1 MFPAA
6 VAPGPDPGQQPCL
19 RVSDSRP
26 SIVIRTV
33 NTIMNSFPG
42 SDLRQG
48 GADALRSLGVE
59 SRYVVPRF
67 VERTSQGVREYDP
80 YAKLFEERVIFLGVQ
95 VDDASANDVMAQ
107 LLCLE
112 SMDPD
117 RDISIYIN
125 SPGGSFT
132 ALTAIY
138 DTMQFV
144 KPDIQTVCMGQAAS
158 AAAVLLAAG
167 TPGKRMALPNARVL
181 IHQPSSETGRAQ
193 LSDLEIAA
201 NEILRMRSQLEE
213 LLAKHS
219 NTPIEQ
225 VRDDIERDKIL
236 TAEEALS
243 YGLVDQIISTRKSSA
258 AV

>member
-1 MFPAA
+1 M
-6 VAPGPDPGQQPCL
+6 
-19 RVSDSRP
+19 
-26 SIVIRTV
+26 V
-33 NTIMNSFPG
+33 NTHMSNFSAPANG
-42 SDLRQG
+42 LYTGPQVDN
-48 GADALRSLGVE
+48 
-59 SRYVVPRF
+59 RYIVPRF

-95 VDDASANDVMAQ
+95 IDDASANDVMAQ

-117 RDISIYIN
+117 RDISVYIN
-125 SPGGSFT
+125 SPGGSMT

-181 IHQPSSETGRAQ
+181 IHQPSGGTGREQ

-201 NEILRMRSQLEE
+201 NEIMRMRAQLEDM
-213 LLAKHS
+213 LAKHS
-219 NTPIEQ
+219 TTPIEKI
-225 VRDDIERDKIL
+225 RDDIERDKIL
-236 TAEEALS
+236 TADDALA
-243 YGLVDQIISTRKSSA
+243 YGLVDQIVSTRKTTA
-258 AV
+258 AAAA

>member
-1 MFPAA
+1 
-6 VAPGPDPGQQPCL
+6 
-19 RVSDSRP
+19 
-26 SIVIRTV
+26 
-33 NTIMNSFPG
+33 
-42 SDLRQG
+42 
-48 GADALRSLGVE
+48 
-59 SRYVVPRF
+59 
-67 VERTSQGVREYDP
+67 
-80 YAKLFEERVIFLGVQ
+80 
-95 VDDASANDVMAQ
+95 MAQ

>member
-1 MFPAA
+1 M
-6 VAPGPDPGQQPCL
+6 
-19 RVSDSRP
+19 
-26 SIVIRTV
+26 V
-33 NTIMNSFPG
+33 NTQMNNYSASGLYTGPQV
-42 SDLRQG
+42 DN
-48 GADALRSLGVE
+48 
-59 SRYVVPRF
+59 RYVVPRF

-95 VDDASANDVMAQ
+95 IDDASANDVMAQ

-125 SPGGSFT
+125 SPGGSMT

-167 TPGKRMALPNARVL
+167 TPGKRLALPNARVL
-181 IHQPSSETGRAQ
+181 IHQPSSQTGREQ

-201 NEILRMRSQLEE
+201 NEIMRMRTQLEE
-213 LLAKHS
+213 MLAKHS
-219 NTPIEQ
+219 TTPIEK

-236 TAEEALS
+236 TAEDALA
-243 YGLVDQIISTRKSSA
+243 YGLVDQIVTTRKSTSA
-258 AV
+258 AAA